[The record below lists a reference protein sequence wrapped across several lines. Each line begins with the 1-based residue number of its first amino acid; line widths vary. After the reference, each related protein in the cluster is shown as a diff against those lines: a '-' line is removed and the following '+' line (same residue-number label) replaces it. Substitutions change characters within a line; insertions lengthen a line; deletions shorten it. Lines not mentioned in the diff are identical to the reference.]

1 MPVSLNNSSSAFNT
15 SSSAVPKVGEPNV
28 VVATTNV
35 GKVGN
40 LGFRMTSNV
49 AMAIIPLA
57 IAFLF

>member
-1 MPVSLNNSSSAFNT
+1 MPVSLSNSSSVFN

-28 VVATTNV
+28 VVATTHV